1 VGKVAHFL
9 WSIVMQV
16 IKLNAASQAQIVA
29 VYAADRNRE
38 AAINTAL
45 PVLRKQFANCD
56 REAIKAT
63 VQIEYAHHAGIELRM
78 QSTGRVVWPKD
89 DPRVGSVKRACN
101 HLITAI
107 LADDV
112 KREAPEEVEVDASL
126 LALARKLAKASGMD
140 RKACAKA
147 LAMAFAK

>member
-1 VGKVAHFL
+1 
-9 WSIVMQV
+9 MQV
-16 IKLNAASQAQIVA
+16 IKLNQASIKAISA
-29 VYAADRNRE
+29 VYAADRE
-38 AAINTAL
+38 CEVALSAAL

-63 VQIEYAHHAGIELRM
+63 VQIEYAHHAGIALRM

-89 DPRVGSVKRACN
+89 DPRVSKVKRKVN
-101 HLITAI
+101 HLIAAI

-112 KREAPEEVEVDASL
+112 KREEPEAVEVDANL